1 MPVSRITNKDGFP
14 AAECGAVQD
23 ERFMTL
29 ALAQAERCAKRG
41 EVPVG
46 AVLVKDGRV
55 LAKAGNTRERRHD
68 PAGHAELNAL
78 RRAAARL
85 GGWNLHDCVLYVTL
99 EPCPMC
105 AGAIAMARLGEVV
118 FGAYDERAGCCGSL
132 YALTEDA
139 AFGAVIPSSGGLLE
153 EECRALLDRFFA
165 AKRG

>member
-1 MPVSRITNKDGFP
+1 MPVSRITNKDGLP

-78 RRAAARL
+78 QPGWAVGICTTAFCMLLWNPAR
-85 GGWNLHDCVLYVTL
+85 CAP
-99 EPCPMC
+99 EP
-105 AGAIAMARLGEVV
+105 A
-118 FGAYDERAGCCGSL
+118 
-132 YALTEDA
+132 
-139 AFGAVIPSSGGLLE
+139 
-153 EECRALLDRFFA
+153 
-165 AKRG
+165 